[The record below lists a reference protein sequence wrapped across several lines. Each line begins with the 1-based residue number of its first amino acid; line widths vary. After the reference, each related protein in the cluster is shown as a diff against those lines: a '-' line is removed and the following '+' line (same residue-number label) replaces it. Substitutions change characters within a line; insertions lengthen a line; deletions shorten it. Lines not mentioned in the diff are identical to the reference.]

1 MSRKSRRRNRRL
13 ATAAAILGGL
23 ALSNRGKGT
32 ETSNIMP
39 EGGGR
44 DAATMKMPMDVPAP
58 KPIKTKPFEIITPKP
73 NTNLKSIIRS
83 DDGSITKGNMRFP
96 NKEAYAAFM
105 QEQRRN
111 RIGTNRIPGQSIM
124 ASPVLNAGGFDIGM
138 KKGGRVKKGFAKKK
152 KQANKMRKK

>member
-13 ATAAAILGGL
+13 ATVAAILGGL

-32 ETSNIMP
+32 ETANIMP
-39 EGGGR
+39 EGGGK
-44 DAATMKMPMDVPAP
+44 DLATMKMPMDVPEA
-58 KPIKTKPFEIITPKP
+58 KAIKTSPFKIITPKA
-73 NTNLKSIIRS
+73 NRNMKSIIVG

-96 NKEAYAAFM
+96 NKETYSAFM
-105 QEQRRN
+105 QKQRN
-111 RIGTNRIPGQSIM
+111 DRIGVNRIPGQSIM
-124 ASPVLNAGGFDIGM
+124 ASPGLNTGGFDIGL